1 MRDTDRGRRLVD
13 VLSACPA
20 RTVRIDTQ
28 IVHIDL
34 DIDILL
40 DIRHDITAHERC
52 LTLARRIERGNPNK
66 TVYTLFGLQIA
77 IGVRT
82 VYLECHRLNTRFIS
96 VQIVKYFDREALF
109 IRPSRVHPV

>member
-1 MRDTDRGRRLVD
+1 MPSLHLLLLQKIQLCFEHLHRFILVLMLRTLVLALYDNPRRDMRDTDRGRRLVD

-66 TVYTLFGLQIA
+66 TVYTLF
-77 IGVRT
+77 
-82 VYLECHRLNTRFIS
+82 
-96 VQIVKYFDREALF
+96 
-109 IRPSRVHPV
+109 